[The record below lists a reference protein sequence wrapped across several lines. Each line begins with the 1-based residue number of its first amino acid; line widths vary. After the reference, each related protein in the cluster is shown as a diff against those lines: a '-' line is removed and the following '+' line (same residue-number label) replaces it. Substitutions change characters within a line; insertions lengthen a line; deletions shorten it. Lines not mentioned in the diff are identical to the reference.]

1 MAYPQIVS
9 TAATN
14 NGAATSVPLTMPA
27 TITAANLLLAYIG
40 SVLAVTGM
48 SGWTPVGSTSSGGTF
63 NLSVYAKIAAGGD
76 TATPTFSGAQG
87 VCAEV
92 YNISGWSGT
101 LTDLALSAISGSVDP
116 PALTPALGSQDYL
129 WIPAC
134 GGEGASVTAA
144 PTNYGGLITASAT
157 SSSVVLGC
165 ANRQL
170 TAATENPGA
179 FSYGGLA
186 TAAVTVAV
194 PPVRTATVQ
203 PAVVSQAVMRAAT
216 R

>member
-27 TITAANLLLAYIG
+27 TITATNLLLAYIG
-40 SVLAVTGM
+40 SVVAVTGFP
-48 SGWTPVGSTSSGGTF
+48 GWTPVGSTSSGGTF

-76 TATPTFSGAQG
+76 TATPTFSSAQG

-92 YNISGWSGT
+92 YDISGWSGT
-101 LTDLALSAISGSVDP
+101 LSDLAFSSIGGSVDP
-116 PALTPALGSQDYL
+116 PALSPPLGAGDYL

-134 GGEGASVTAA
+134 GGEGASITAA
-144 PTNYGGLITASAT
+144 PTNYGGLLTASAT

-170 TAATENPGA
+170 TAASENPGA
-179 FSYGGLA
+179 FSYGGVS
-186 TAAVTVAV
+186 TAAVTLAV
-194 PPVRTATVQ
+194 PPARSAAVQ
-203 PAVVSQAVMRAAT
+203 PCVVSQAVMRAIT